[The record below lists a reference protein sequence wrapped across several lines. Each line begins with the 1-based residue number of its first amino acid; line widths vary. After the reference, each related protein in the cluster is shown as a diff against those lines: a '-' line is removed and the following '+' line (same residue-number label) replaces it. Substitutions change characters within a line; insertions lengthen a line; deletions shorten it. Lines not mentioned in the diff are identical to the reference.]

1 MFTKRDSL
9 LALSQEVIVTLKID
23 FCSLGWSSGRVV
35 LNNVE
40 IAGLE
45 FVCNECKG
53 TTKWGGF
60 VQTP

>member
-23 FCSLGWSSGRVV
+23 FCSCGWSTSRVV

-53 TTKWGGF
+53 ATKWGGF

>member
-40 IAGLE
+40 IAGS
-45 FVCNECKG
+45 
-53 TTKWGGF
+53 
-60 VQTP
+60 